1 MPSQAGLRQSH
12 PSPQHYASRPIT
24 TSLPHLRPPT
34 SSSAPATTNRGP
46 TSTEDTQTDFSI
58 MNVLSNTPAPTTS
71 IDACLPHGFHLDNGV
86 KISGGSGCLL
96 LSGEAFGWKP
106 WEAEGG
112 PQNSQGKKQM
122 LNSKGQWEV
131 GEQAWGLLRV
141 VWPKPDLLILGVG
154 AKMVPISERVRRCI
168 NELGVRVEVGDTRN
182 AAAQFNLL
190 ATERGTGEVAA
201 ALVPIGWREPAG

>member
-1 MPSQAGLRQSH
+1 
-12 PSPQHYASRPIT
+12 
-24 TSLPHLRPPT
+24 
-34 SSSAPATTNRGP
+34 
-46 TSTEDTQTDFSI
+46 
-58 MNVLSNTPAPTTS
+58 
-71 IDACLPHGFHLDNGV
+71 
-86 KISGGSGCLL
+86 
-96 LSGEAFGWKP
+96 
-106 WEAEGG
+106 
-112 PQNSQGKKQM
+112 M